1 MPEAARRLR
10 ARAWRG
16 WYRLRWWTWQRWQ
29 ADRVRVRELRGLR
42 VTVQPGLLDPAW
54 FFSSEVLVDALGRSV
69 RAGDRVLDLGT
80 GTGVGALAAARAGA
94 AAVVATDVDPVAVE
108 CARQNTAADQR
119 IEVRAGDLF
128 APVAGE
134 RFDLVAFNPPWLA
147 RADDRHATAMRMDT
161 DLPARFAAALPDHLA
176 PAGRA
181 LLVLSTTADTD
192 AWLVSLRASGL
203 DSEPLVVRDRGSEVL
218 TAWRLGPPA
227 ARSGPSDR

>member
-1 MPEAARRLR
+1 MPEAVRRVR

-16 WYRLRWWTWQRWQ
+16 WYRLRWLTWQRWQ
-29 ADRVRVRELRGLR
+29 ADRVRVREVRGLR

-54 FFSSEVLVDALGRSV
+54 FFSSEVLVDALGCAV

-80 GTGVGALAAARAGA
+80 GTGIGALAAARAGA
-94 AAVVATDVDPVAVE
+94 GAVVATDVDPVAVG
-108 CARQNTAADQR
+108 CARENTAADRR
-119 IEVRAGDLF
+119 IEVRAGDLY

-147 RADDRHATAMRMDT
+147 RADDRHATALRVEA

-181 LLVLSTTADTD
+181 LLVLSTTADAET
-192 AWLVSLRASGL
+192 WLAPLRAAGFVA
-203 DSEPLVVRDRGSEVL
+203 EPLVVRDRGSEVL
-218 TAWRLGPPA
+218 TAWRLEPPA
-227 ARSGPSDR
+227 A